1 MIKDRKYFHITLLL
15 APLLLLSGCL
25 STDQKKED
33 IVVSGEMDSAARNVD
48 DGSPVLM
55 RINGRPVLTVKS
67 IDADFERLVEENPQF
82 KQVLPFMPD
91 AKMNFFKGMVSQ
103 QIIDEYIRRN
113 GIDTSPEYQREFA
126 KTVDQVKHMMNMNYF
141 SERHP
146 AEVSETEVRKFY
158 DENKDKIP
166 DLIQSQGGV
175 KAEGVSFNNEDDA
188 KAFLAKVKEASASF
202 EKVAADAGYASHY
215 NDFKLVNAQSMQID
229 PALKAKL
236 MKITSLPS
244 VELVNVGNE
253 WWVVRAESKV
263 EPTYVSFDQ
272 VKPMLQEHLKKQKQ
286 METFEKV
293 IDTYKDTYGVEIDD
307 SPLKTDASGKAMP
320 QMMEESEE
328 FAQVEAEAVVPVTRT
343 A

>member
-1 MIKDRKYFHITLLL
+1 MIKDRTYFHVTLLL

-25 STDQKKED
+25 PTTEKHETEVITSEIDTHSNGIE
-33 IVVSGEMDSAARNVD
+33 

-55 RINGRPVLTVKS
+55 RIDGRPVLTVKS

-146 AEVSETEVRKFY
+146 AEVSEAEVRKFY
-158 DENKDKIP
+158 DENKDRIP
-166 DLIQSQGGV
+166 DLMQSQGGV
-175 KAEGVSFNNEDDA
+175 KAEGVSFSNEDDA
-188 KAFLAKVKEASASF
+188 KAFLAKAKEASASF
-202 EKVAADAGYASHY
+202 EKSASEAGYASHY

-229 PALKAKL
+229 PALKAKIL
-236 MKITSLPS
+236 RIASFPS
-244 VELVNVGNE
+244 VELVNVGND
-253 WWVVRAESKV
+253 WWVVYAESKV
-263 EPTYVSFDQ
+263 EPTYVPYDQ
-272 VKPMLQEHLKKQKQ
+272 IKPMLQEHLKKQKQ

-307 SPLKTDASGKAMP
+307 APLKSNAQEQMMP
-320 QMMEESEE
+320 EMMEESEE
-328 FAQVEAEAVVPVTRT
+328 LAQTEDIQPVTRT

>member
-1 MIKDRKYFHITLLL
+1 MIKDRKHFHVTLLL

-25 STDQKKED
+25 STTEKQES
-33 IVVSGEMDSAARNVD
+33 VSVSSETDSAVRNLD

-55 RINGRPVLTVKS
+55 RIDGRPVLTVKS

-103 QIIDEYIRRN
+103 QIIDEYIHRN
-113 GIDTSPEYQREFA
+113 GIDTSPEYQREYA
-126 KTVDQVKHMMNMNYF
+126 KTIDQVKHMMNMNHF

-146 AEVSETEVRKFY
+146 AEVSEAEVRRFY
-158 DENKDKIP
+158 DENKDRIP
-166 DLIQSQGGV
+166 DLMQSQGGV
-175 KAEGVSFNNEDDA
+175 KAEGVSFTNEDDA
-188 KAFLAKVKEASASF
+188 KAFQAKAKEASTSF
-202 EKVAADAGYASHY
+202 EKLAADAGYASHY

-236 MKITSLPS
+236 MKVTSFPS
-244 VELVNVGNE
+244 VELINVGNE
-253 WWVVRAESKV
+253 WWVVHAESKA
-263 EPTYVSFDQ
+263 EPTYVPFDN
-272 VKPMLQEHLKKQKQ
+272 VKSTILDHLKKQKQ

-293 IDTYKDTYGVEIDD
+293 IDTYKEKYGVEIDD
-307 SPLKTDASGKAMP
+307 APLRASNPEQAMP
-320 QMMEESEE
+320 EMMEETEE
-328 FAQVEAEAVVPVTRT
+328 FAEAEVVVPVTRT